1 MGEDNGWRR
10 GGRIEIGWW
19 TDGCRKVEY
28 TGWINMVE
36 DVVMEEH
43 VISLKR
49 IPSLPGRENSI
60 LG

>member
-1 MGEDNGWRR
+1 
-10 GGRIEIGWW
+10 
-19 TDGCRKVEY
+19 
-28 TGWINMVE
+28 MVE